1 MSQVMYNFASIF
13 SPLMTEANRGTTKTD
28 TWKCIDTLAKLKMEI
43 KELLKL
49 AMDNRQKLFKRYF
62 IKNEYRKFSK

>member
-28 TWKCIDTLAKLKMEI
+28 TQKCIYTLANLNMEI
-43 KELLKL
+43 KELFRL
-49 AMDNRQKLFKRYF
+49 ALVNRLCKKTLH
-62 IKNEYRKFSK
+62 NNT